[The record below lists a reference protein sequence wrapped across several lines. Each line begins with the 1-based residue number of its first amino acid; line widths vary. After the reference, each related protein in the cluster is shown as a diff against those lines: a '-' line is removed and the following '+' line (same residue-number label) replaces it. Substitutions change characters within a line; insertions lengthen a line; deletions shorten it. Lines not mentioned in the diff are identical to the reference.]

1 MYISFDS
8 ICEEVE
14 KLKTKHYES
23 DPFRLCKAMGI
34 KVLYAPM
41 GEGSEACKGFYL
53 IHNRIKTIT
62 INNSLSSEFARI
74 ICSHELGHAVLH
86 KDKAGVKAFHDFGLF
101 DSVSSYEHEA
111 NIFAAELLLEDGDV
125 LNSLN
130 DDLSFFQAASTLN
143 VPAEILDF
151 KFRILKWKGYKVTD
165 APLWSPGNWL
175 KDASD
180 KGTPDDFYGA

>member
-101 DSVSSYEHEA
+101 DSVSSYEYEA

>member
-8 ICEEVE
+8 ICDEVE
-14 KLKTKHYES
+14 KIKTKHYES

-34 KVLYAPM
+34 KVIYTPM

-62 INNSLSSEFARI
+62 INSNLSSELGRI

-101 DSVSSYEHEA
+101 DSVSSYEYEA
-111 NIFAAELLLEDGDV
+111 NVFAAELLLEDEDV
-125 LNSLN
+125 LDSLN
-130 DDLSFFQAASTLN
+130 DDMSFFQAAANLN

-151 KFRILKWKGYKVTD
+151 KFRILKQKRYKVTD
-165 APLWSPGNWL
+165 APFISPGNWL
-175 KDASD
+175 KNAMDE
-180 KGTPDDFYGA
+180 GTPDDYGI